1 LEHEFPDYTHPT
13 MSFSFPLLLSIL
25 TGATVTA
32 ASGAAIRAGFHDTL
46 LPGNDDGSTGPVA
59 LGFAVDFYARTGV
72 NHVYVNNNGN
82 VTFGGPLGSYTPFP
96 ILTTSTVMLAPFFA
110 DVDTRYN
117 LPDVYYGTGTVEG
130 RPAFGVDWID
140 VGYYNAHLDQS
151 NSFQLVIIDR
161 SDIAPG
167 DFDFE
172 FNYDRIEWETGD
184 ASGGLGG
191 LGGSSARAGWS
202 DGATASF
209 EIDGSALNG
218 GLLDGNQTTGLIH
231 HSLNS
236 DVEGRY
242 VFHVRNG
249 SVLASAVPDGGTT
262 FGLTGI
268 ALAGLL
274 ALKPRKRS
282 K

>member
-1 LEHEFPDYTHPT
+1 MPPLN
-13 MSFSFPLLLSIL
+13 FSLVLSIL
-25 TGATVTA
+25 TGATITA
-32 ASGAAIRAGFHDTL
+32 ATGAAIRTGFHDNV

-72 NHVYVNNNGN
+72 SHVYVNNNGN

-96 ILTTSTVMLAPFFA
+96 ILTTSTAMLAPFFA

-117 LPDVYYGTGTVEG
+117 LPDVHYGTGTVDG
-130 RPAFGVDWID
+130 RAAFGVDWIN
-140 VGYYNAHLDQS
+140 VGYYNAHGDSS

-184 ASGGLGG
+184 ASGGIGG

-202 DGATASF
+202 DGAAASF
-209 EIDGSALNG
+209 EINGSAVNG
-218 GLLDGNQTTGLIH
+218 ALLDTNQTAGLIH
-231 HSLNS
+231 HSINS
-236 DVEGRY
+236 SMEGRY
-242 VFHVRNG
+242 VFQVRNG
-249 SVLASAVPDGGTT
+249 NVVATAVPDSGTT
-262 FGLTGI
+262 LTLTGI
-268 ALAGLL
+268 ALIGLI
-274 ALKPRKRS
+274 ALQSRKSR